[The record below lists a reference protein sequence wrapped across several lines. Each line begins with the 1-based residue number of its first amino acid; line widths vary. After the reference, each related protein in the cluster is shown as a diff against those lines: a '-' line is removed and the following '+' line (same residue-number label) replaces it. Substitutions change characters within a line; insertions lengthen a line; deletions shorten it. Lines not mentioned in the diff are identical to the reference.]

1 MNTLGLVNVLNND
14 GNVLIDVAQ
23 MADNHIQNAAIHN
36 ALAEWNETDDPF
48 SPETTQRLIGKL
60 KGEMPS
66 LIAWLSE
73 GNYPK
78 SGLVPELLAYVK
90 MPHPLQVYKNLD
102 LDITIEDS
110 EKGPASRKAGIFSR
124 RLAPCFSM
132 RVSAC
137 SIARAAIR

>member
-23 MADNHIQNAAIHN
+23 MVDSHIQNAAIHN

-78 SGLVPELLAYVK
+78 SSLVPELLAYVK

-110 EKGPASRKAGIFSR
+110 EKEPAFDVKLS
-124 RLAPCFSM
+124 
-132 RVSAC
+132 
-137 SIARAAIR
+137 

>member
-73 GNYPK
+73 GTIKEQPGAGTV
-78 SGLVPELLAYVK
+78 GLC
-90 MPHPLQVYKNLD
+90 
-102 LDITIEDS
+102 ED
-110 EKGPASRKAGIFSR
+110 
-124 RLAPCFSM
+124 AP
-132 RVSAC
+132 SAPGL
-137 SIARAAIR
+137 

>member
-73 GNYPK
+73 LSKEQPGAGTV
-78 SGLVPELLAYVK
+78 GLR
-90 MPHPLQVYKNLD
+90 
-102 LDITIEDS
+102 ED
-110 EKGPASRKAGIFSR
+110 
-124 RLAPCFSM
+124 AP
-132 RVSAC
+132 SAPGL
-137 SIARAAIR
+137 

>member
-23 MADNHIQNAAIHN
+23 MVDSHIQNAAIHN

-78 SGLVPELLAYVK
+78 SSLVPELLAYVK

-102 LDITIEDS
+102 LDITIRACIRC
-110 EKGPASRKAGIFSR
+110 KALLCGQRGTFQIRPPAH
-124 RLAPCFSM
+124 
-132 RVSAC
+132 
-137 SIARAAIR
+137 